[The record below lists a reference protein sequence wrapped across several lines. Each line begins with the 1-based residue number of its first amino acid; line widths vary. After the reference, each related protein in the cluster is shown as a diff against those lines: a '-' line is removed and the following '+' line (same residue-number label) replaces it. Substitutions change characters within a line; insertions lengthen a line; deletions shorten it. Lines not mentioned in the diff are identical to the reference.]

1 MWSHLTKF
9 VAASLYLNF
18 HMQAFLC
25 SSFMP
30 TSMGHPLG
38 CDVLDV
44 GGYPEV
50 SRHLML
56 LYCIKGECSY
66 TRAYSK
72 RGGGGAQDTELKCSN
87 HVCV

>member
-1 MWSHLTKF
+1 MYVCACMHVVTSNNVCDCL
-9 VAASLYLNF
+9 SLSLNF

-30 TSMGHPLG
+30 TSMGHLLG

-66 TRAYSK
+66 T
-72 RGGGGAQDTELKCSN
+72 
-87 HVCV
+87 